1 MSNYAITLSSQ
12 TYELIEQLAQR
23 TQQTIDQVVS
33 DLVLQP
39 TKHIVSRPGVQGG
52 SPCIRGTRVPV
63 WVLASIHKQ
72 GDTPEDILEMYSNLT
87 AAQVYAALSY
97 YYEHRA
103 EIDAEIAVQN
113 VEHER
118 FRSAARDG

>member
-1 MSNYAITLSSQ
+1 MSEYAITLSSQ
-12 TYELIEQLAQR
+12 TYEMIQQLAQR
-23 TQQTIDQVVS
+23 TQQTIEQVVS
-33 DLVLQP
+33 DLALQP
-39 TKHIVSRPGVQGG
+39 MKHIVSRPGVQGG

-72 GDTPEDILEMYSNLT
+72 GDTPEDILEMYTNLS

-103 EIDAEIAVQN
+103 EIDAEIDAQN

-118 FRSAARDG
+118 FRSAAGE

>member
-1 MSNYAITLSSQ
+1 MSEYAITVSSQ
-12 TYELIEQLAQR
+12 TYELIQQLAQR
-23 TQQTIDQVVS
+23 TQQTIEQVVS
-33 DLVLQP
+33 DLALQP
-39 TKHIVSRPGVQGG
+39 TKYIVSRPGVQGG

-63 WVLASIHKQ
+63 WVLAAIHKK
-72 GDTPEDILEMYSNLT
+72 GDTPEDILEMYTNLS

-103 EIDAEIAVQN
+103 EIDAEIAAQN

-118 FRSAARDG
+118 FRSAAHE

>member
-1 MSNYAITLSSQ
+1 MSDHAITLSSQ
-12 TYELIEQLAQR
+12 TYELIQQLAQL

-33 DLVLQP
+33 DLALQP

-52 SPCIRGTRVPV
+52 SPCIRGTRIPV
-63 WVLASIHKQ
+63 WVLASIHRQ
-72 GDTPEDILEMYSNLT
+72 GDTPEDILEMYTNLS

-103 EIDAEIAVQN
+103 EIDAEIAAQN

-118 FRSAARDG
+118 FRGTARE